1 MAIRDATPIVL
12 TADERITLEG
22 WVRSSKTE
30 RRLVE
35 RARVV
40 LLAAAGLGSR
50 AIGRELGCARGVVSK
65 WRVRFAKARL
75 AGLADAP
82 RSGKPRT
89 YGEDTARRILAL
101 LDRPPPAGFARWTAP
116 RLAQALG
123 DVSDQYIWR
132 FLRAQRIDLAGR
144 KSWCLSTDPEF
155 VAKAADIVGLYLA
168 PPENA
173 IVLAVDEKPA
183 IQALERA
190 QGYLKLPNGRAL
202 TGQAHE
208 YQRRGNSTLFIA
220 LNVATG
226 EIAAQHTRRRRRVEF
241 LAFMNA
247 VVADYPEQEIHVI
260 LDNLS
265 THKPKRDVWLAR
277 HKNVHFHFTPTH
289 ASWLNQV
296 EIWFSIL
303 ARSTLNGASFTSVAQ
318 LRAAIDAFIQA
329 YNATAT
335 PFQWRRATVH
345 PKGLAPR
352 ITDLRS

>member
-1 MAIRDATPIVL
+1 MAIQEATPIVL
-12 TADERITLEG
+12 TADERTTLEG
-22 WVRSSKTE
+22 LVGSSKTE
-30 RRLVE
+30 QRWVE

-40 LLAAAGLGSR
+40 LLAAAGMGSR

-65 WRVRFAKARL
+65 WRVRFAQDRV

-89 YGEDTARRILAL
+89 YDEVTDRRILAL

-116 RLAQALG
+116 LLAGDLG

-144 KSWCLSTDPEF
+144 KFWCLSTDPEF
-155 VAKAADIVGLYLA
+155 AAKAAAIVGLYLA
-168 PPENA
+168 PPDHA
-173 IVLAVDEKPA
+173 VVLAVDEKPA

-190 QGYLKLPNGRAL
+190 QGYLKLPNGRSL
-202 TGQAHE
+202 HGQAHE
-208 YQRRGNSTLFIA
+208 YKRCGNSTLFTA
-220 LNVATG
+220 LEVATG
-226 EIAAQHTRRRRRVEF
+226 QIKAQHTKRRRRVEF
-241 LAFMNA
+241 LEFMNA
-247 VVADYPEQEIHVI
+247 VVADYPDQEIHVI

-265 THKPKRDVWLAR
+265 THKPKRDQWLAR
-277 HKNVHFHFTPTH
+277 HHKVHFHFTPTH

-303 ARSTLNGASFTSVAQ
+303 ARSTLRGASFSSVAD
-318 LRAAIDAFIQA
+318 LRAAIDAFIEA

-335 PFQWRRATVH
+335 PFQWRRPTVRPKSLAT
-345 PKGLAPR
+345 R

>member
-1 MAIRDATPIVL
+1 M
-12 TADERITLEG
+12 
-22 WVRSSKTE
+22 
-30 RRLVE
+30 
-35 RARVV
+35 
-40 LLAAAGLGSR
+40 
-50 AIGRELGCARGVVSK
+50 VSK
-65 WRVRFAKARL
+65 WRLRFARDRL

-82 RSGKPRT
+82 RSGKPKT
-89 YGEDTARRILAL
+89 YDEATDRRILAL
-101 LDRPPPAGFARWTAP
+101 LDRPPPAGFARWSAP
-116 RLAQALG
+116 LLATHLG

-144 KSWCLSTDPEF
+144 KSWCLSDDPEF

-168 PPENA
+168 PPDHA

-202 TGQAHE
+202 HGQAHE
-208 YQRRGNSTLFIA
+208 YKRCGNSTLFTA
-220 LNVATG
+220 LEVATG
-226 EIAAQHTRRRRRVEF
+226 QIKAKHTKRRRRVEF
-241 LAFMNA
+241 LAFMNEI
-247 VVADYPEQEIHVI
+247 VADYPDHEIHVV
-260 LDNLS
+260 LDNLK
-265 THKPKRDVWLAR
+265 THKPKRDRWLAR

-303 ARSTLNGASFTSVAQ
+303 ARTTLEGASFTSVTQ

-345 PKGLAPR
+345 PKTLTPR
-352 ITDLRS
+352 ITDL